1 VTLEELREA
10 VARFAEDREWEQF
23 HSVRN
28 LVLAMVGEVGE
39 VAEIL
44 QWTPDEE
51 IEELLATGGRQRLA
65 EELSD
70 VLVYLVRI
78 ADRAGVD
85 LESAVAAKLA
95 ANAEK
100 YPADRVRGSSKK
112 YTELTET

>member
-28 LVLAMVGEVGE
+28 LVLAMMGEVGE

-44 QWTPDEE
+44 QWTPDEQV
-51 IEELLATGGRQRLA
+51 EELLATGGRQRLA

-70 VLVYLVRI
+70 VLVYLVRV

-100 YPADRVRGSSKK
+100 YPAARARGSSTK
-112 YTELTET
+112 YTNL

>member
-1 VTLEELREA
+1 MTLEELREA
-10 VARFAEDREWEQF
+10 VARFAHDRDWEQF

-28 LVLAMVGEVGE
+28 LVLAMMGEVGE

-44 QWTPDEE
+44 QWTPDEQV
-51 IEELLATGGRQRLA
+51 EELLATGGRQRLA

-70 VLVYLVRI
+70 VLVYLVRV

-100 YPADRVRGSSKK
+100 YPAARARGSSTK
-112 YTELTET
+112 YTNL

>member
-1 VTLEELREA
+1 
-10 VARFAEDREWEQF
+10 
-23 HSVRN
+23 
-28 LVLAMVGEVGE
+28 MMGEVGE

-44 QWTPDEE
+44 QWTPDEQV
-51 IEELLATGGRQRLA
+51 EELLATGGRQRLA

-70 VLVYLVRI
+70 VLVYLVRV

-100 YPADRVRGSSKK
+100 YPAARARGSSTK
-112 YTELTET
+112 YTNL